1 MPDYPSRLIRE
12 RELLDGRKVVIR
24 PIRADDD
31 LLEQDFLRTGVS
43 GESRY
48 MRFHKWVGAPSDK
61 LIHFLTDI
69 DYDRHMAFVC
79 VHGEGDDAE
88 VCGEARYVV
97 NPDDKSCEFGVVI
110 ADAWRFG
117 LGARYHATPQ
127 WDLRFGTM
135 YDQSPIRSADLRT
148 PRLPD
153 QDRVWATVG
162 TSYHLTK
169 AFDIDLAYAHRFM
182 VGSAKTNMDATGENT
197 DLGGLKGSYDNM
209 GDIVSAQINYAW

>member
-1 MPDYPSRLIRE
+1 MPDYPTQLVRE
-12 RELLDGRKVVIR
+12 HRLLDGRKVVIR

-31 LLEQDFLRTGVS
+31 LLERDFLRSGVS

-97 NPDDKSCEFGVVI
+97 NPDGKSCEFGVVI
-110 ADAWRFG
+110 ADAWRKSGIAG
-117 LGARYHATPQ
+117 LLMEALIRIARERGLTSMEGLVLRNNPPM
-127 WDLRFGTM
+127 LRFARALGFEVHSVPEDALT
-135 YDQSPIRSADLRT
+135 LRI
-148 PRLPD
+148 
-153 QDRVWATVG
+153 V
-162 TSYHLTK
+162 K
-169 AFDIDLAYAHRFM
+169 AL
-182 VGSAKTNMDATGENT
+182 
-197 DLGGLKGSYDNM
+197 
-209 GDIVSAQINYAW
+209 